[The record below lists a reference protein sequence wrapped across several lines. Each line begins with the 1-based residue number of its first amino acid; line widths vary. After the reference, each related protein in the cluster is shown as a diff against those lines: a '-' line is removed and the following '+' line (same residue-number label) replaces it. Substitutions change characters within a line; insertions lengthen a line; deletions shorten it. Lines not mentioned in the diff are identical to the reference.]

1 MVEWI
6 PLAERLPKLYEEVVV
21 LCMDAPSPAGVPN
34 EYHPTHTN
42 RITGVSV
49 DSNGNTQIRWE
60 DEMEGA
66 THWVPAD
73 EFWADFE
80 KELQA
85 GAVGGTQYENEEDMM
100 NAPISEALKS
110 FGFDSETAS
119 MADLD
124 NYLEMANDYLDEK
137 GEKKEGGSDDA

>member
-21 LCMDAPSPAGVPN
+21 LCMDAPSPVGVPN
-34 EYHPTHTN
+34 GYHPTHTN
-42 RITGVSV
+42 RITGISV
-49 DSNGNTQIRWE
+49 DSNGNTQVCWE

-66 THWVPAD
+66 THWVPED
-73 EFWADFE
+73 EFWTDFE

-85 GAVGGTQYENEEDMM
+85 GAVGGTQYESEEDMM
-100 NAPISEALKS
+100 NSPISEVLKS

-124 NYLEMANDYLDEK
+124 NFLETMNEYLD
-137 GEKKEGGSDDA
+137 KKEGDSDNG